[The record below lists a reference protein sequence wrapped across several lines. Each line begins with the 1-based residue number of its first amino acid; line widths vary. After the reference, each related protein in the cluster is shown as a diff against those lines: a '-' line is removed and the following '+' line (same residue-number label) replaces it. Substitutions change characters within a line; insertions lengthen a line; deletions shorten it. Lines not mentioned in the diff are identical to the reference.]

1 MKRLKKLAGMIGL
14 VILLCGIMTGCSGKR
29 LYSEEEL
36 TQIHDVVGAVE
47 QITKEPCLKIIL
59 LYHPPGAVRVSPHS
73 VPERCILQ
81 DLFRRY
87 HPA

>member
-1 MKRLKKLAGMIGL
+1 MKSLKKLAVMIGL

-47 QITKEPCLKIIL
+47 QITKGI
-59 LYHPPGAVRVSPHS
+59 
-73 VPERCILQ
+73 Q
-81 DLFRRY
+81 Q
-87 HPA
+87 

>member
-1 MKRLKKLAGMIGL
+1 MKSLKKLAGMIGI

-47 QITKEPCLKIIL
+47 QKPRLYGEKL
-59 LYHPPGAVRVSPHS
+59 L
-73 VPERCILQ
+73 
-81 DLFRRY
+81 RRY
-87 HPA
+87 HRRI